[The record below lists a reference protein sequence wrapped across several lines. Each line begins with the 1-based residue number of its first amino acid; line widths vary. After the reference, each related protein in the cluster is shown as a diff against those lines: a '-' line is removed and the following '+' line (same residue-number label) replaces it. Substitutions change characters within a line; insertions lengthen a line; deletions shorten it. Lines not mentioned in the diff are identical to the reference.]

1 MAGEIVKNFEKSFF
15 FRQINSTFAFGFKLG
30 DFFNLN
36 IINIMK
42 KIFVAAAILAM
53 FAAVSCKSNEKKAE
67 EQAPEAPAT
76 EAVEAPATV
85 GEQIEA
91 KAGEAAVE
99 AAGAALDAGVEAVKA
114 NL

>member
-1 MAGEIVKNFEKSFF
+1 
-15 FRQINSTFAFGFKLG
+15 
-30 DFFNLN
+30 
-36 IINIMK
+36 MK

-53 FAAVSCKSNEKKAE
+53 FAAVSCKNNEKKAE
-67 EQAPEAPAT
+67 EAAEAPAT
-76 EAVEAPATV
+76 ETVATEANPTV

-99 AAGAALDAGVEAVKA
+99 AADAALDAAVENVKA

>member
-1 MAGEIVKNFEKSFF
+1 
-15 FRQINSTFAFGFKLG
+15 
-30 DFFNLN
+30 
-36 IINIMK
+36 MK

-53 FAAVSCKSNEKKAE
+53 FAAVSCKNNEKKAE
-67 EQAPEAPAT
+67 EAEAPAT
-76 EAVEAPATV
+76 ETVAEEAAPTV